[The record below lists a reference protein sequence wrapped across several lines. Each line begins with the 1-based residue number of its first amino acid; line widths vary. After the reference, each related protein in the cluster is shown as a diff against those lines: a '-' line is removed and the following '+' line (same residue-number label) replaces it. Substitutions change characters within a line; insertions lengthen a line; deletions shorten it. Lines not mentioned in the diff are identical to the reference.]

1 MALWRPVVSL
11 FGAWTRPRTRGGVTK
26 IIKPGCPWLTKS
38 RWNKI
43 KNKNFEVTGKRVN
56 SIPKR
61 KEEVSVY
68 TSKEKKT
75 TVFYVATPT
84 VY

>member
-1 MALWRPVVSL
+1 MR
-11 FGAWTRPRTRGGVTK
+11 K

-43 KNKNFEVTGKRVN
+43 KNKNFEVTGNEKVN

-68 TSKEKKT
+68 TSKEKKKKET
-75 TVFYVATPT
+75 TIFDAATPT